1 MAKEKVTE
9 IMESENKEEKEQTQT
24 VDRIIKF
31 NKPFKFEG
39 KEYTE
44 VDLTKIDDLCAE
56 DIKYIDRQF
65 QRQGLSSVFKEMSIP
80 YAMIVATK
88 ASSRPIEFF
97 NKLPV
102 CEAMKIKNLVAEVF
116 FQGE

>member
-1 MAKEKVTE
+1 MAKEKVIE

-65 QRQGLSSVFKEMSIP
+65 QRTGLVSSLKELTVT
-80 YAMIVATK
+80 YAVIVATK
-88 ASSRPIEFF
+88 ASNMPIEFF
-97 NKLPV
+97 NKLPL
-102 CEAMKIKNLVAEVF
+102 CEAMKIKNLVADVF
-116 FQGE
+116 FQEE